1 MPTYEYQCTACKR
14 KFEKFQSMTDKPVK
28 KCPKCGKSSV
38 KRLIGGGAGIIFK
51 GSGFYQ
57 TDYRPKSY
65 SDAAKKD
72 SGSKDSGSSSGS
84 EGSGGKSECASPKPK
99 KK

>member
-1 MPTYEYQCTACKR
+1 MPTYEYECNACHH
-14 KFEKFQSMTDKPVK
+14 KFEKFQSMTEAAIK
-28 KCPKCGKSSV
+28 KCPKCGKSKV

-65 SDAAKKD
+65 QDSAKKD
-72 SGSKDSGSSSGS
+72 SASKDGSSGGASGSC
-84 EGSGGKSECASPKPK
+84 GKSECASPKPK